1 MSFNYTTTAATAK
14 ALIARF
20 GTSVGMSRTVPGA
33 YDPETGG
40 PAAGTTTTQTVQAVV
55 VDFPQSY
62 IDGTLIRAGDR
73 KALVSTPGITAPL
86 AGDTFTW
93 KSQPLVVVSVKE
105 LGPAG
110 TAVLYTLQ
118 VRTP

>member
-1 MSFNYTTTAATAK
+1 MSFNYTASAATA
-14 ALIARF
+14 ARLIQRF
-20 GTSVGMSRTVPGA
+20 GSAVTMGRSVPGA
-33 YDPETGG
+33 YNPATGA
-40 PAAGTTTTQTVQAVV
+40 PAAPTVTSQTVQAVV
-55 VDFPQSY
+55 LDFPQRY

-73 KALVSTPGITAPL
+73 RVLVSAVGTTAPL
-86 AGDTFTW
+86 AGDTLTW
-93 KSQPLVVVSVKE
+93 NSQALVVVSVKE

>member
-1 MSFNYTTTAATAK
+1 MTFNYNASAATA
-14 ALIARF
+14 ARLIQKF
-20 GTSVGMSRTVPGA
+20 GTAVTMGRSVPGA
-33 YDPETGG
+33 YDPATGA
-40 PAAGTTTTQTVQAVV
+40 PGTPTVTSQTVQAVV
-55 VDFPQSY
+55 LDFPQSY

-73 KALVSTPGITAPL
+73 RCLVSAVGTTAPL

-93 KSQPLVVVSVKE
+93 KGQALVVVQAKE